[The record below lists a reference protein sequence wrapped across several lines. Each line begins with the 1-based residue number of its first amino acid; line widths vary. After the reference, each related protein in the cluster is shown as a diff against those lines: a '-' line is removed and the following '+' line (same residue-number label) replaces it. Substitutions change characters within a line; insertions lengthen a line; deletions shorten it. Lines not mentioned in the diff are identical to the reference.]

1 MPNTGAG
8 EQLTIPV
15 QTRIDEA
22 TKSRFDEYRRRQ
34 EKIPGVSEAL
44 RQLLQKA
51 LASEQA

>member
-15 QTRIDEA
+15 QTRIDE
-22 TKSRFDEYRRRQ
+22 TTNRRFDEWRRRQ

-51 LASEQA
+51 LSAEQS